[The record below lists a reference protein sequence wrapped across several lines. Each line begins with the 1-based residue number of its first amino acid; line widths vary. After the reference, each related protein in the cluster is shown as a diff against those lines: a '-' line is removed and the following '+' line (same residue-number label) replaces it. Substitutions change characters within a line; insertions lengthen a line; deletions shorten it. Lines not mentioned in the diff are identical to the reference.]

1 MERVTRKTLHNMVGC
16 INTLTRETYA
26 LDIAYGGY
34 RLVKMCE
41 HGGEADCSYRMT
53 AREMFYT
60 LEAIEQI
67 LWREREAARMGKTK
81 GEEV

>member
-1 MERVTRKTLHNMVGC
+1 MERVTRKTLHNMVDC
-16 INTLTRETYA
+16 INTLTREEYA

-60 LEAIEQI
+60 LEAIEQV
-67 LWREREAARMGKTK
+67 LRREREAARMGKTK
-81 GEEV
+81 GGEV